1 MATLRK
7 YRLSDSTNAKDVDL
21 RQYEDEIEDIIN
33 EAVPSKHPKVYKDH
47 FTTDQL
53 THSEAVRIGR
63 ALSKSDNL
71 AAFGK
76 TVTTFR
82 LFSGTTVEVEDKPKG
97 GRMR

>member
-1 MATLRK
+1 MAILRK
-7 YRLSDSTNAKDVDL
+7 YKLSDRSQNVDL
-21 RQYEDEIEDIIN
+21 RQYQDEIVDTIN
-33 EAVPSKHPKVYKDH
+33 EAVPDKHPKVYKDH

-53 THSEAVRIGR
+53 TQGEAVRIGR
-63 ALSKSDNL
+63 ALSRSENL

-82 LFSGTTVEVEDKPKG
+82 LFSGTTVEVEDRPKG

>member
-1 MATLRK
+1 MAILRK
-7 YRLSDSTNAKDVDL
+7 YKLSDRSQNVDL
-21 RQYEDEIEDIIN
+21 RQYQDEIVDTIN
-33 EAVPSKHPKVYKDH
+33 EAVPDKHPKVYKDH
-47 FTTDQL
+47 YTTDQL

-82 LFSGTTVEVEDKPKG
+82 LFSGTTVEVEDRPKG

>member
-1 MATLRK
+1 MAILRK
-7 YRLSDSTNAKDVDL
+7 YQLSDNANVKNVDL
-21 RQYEDEIEDIIN
+21 RQYKDEIESIID
-33 EAVPSKHPKVYKDH
+33 EVAPGKHPKVYKDH

-53 THSEAVRIGR
+53 TQGEAVRIGR

-82 LFSGTTVEVEDKPKG
+82 LFSGSTVEVEDRPKG

>member
-1 MATLRK
+1 MAILRK
-7 YRLSDSTNAKDVDL
+7 YKLSDRSQNVDL
-21 RQYEDEIEDIIN
+21 RQYQDEIVDTIN
-33 EAVPSKHPKVYKDH
+33 EAVPGKHPKVYADH

-53 THSEAVRIGR
+53 TQGEAVRIGR

-82 LFSGTTVEVEDKPKG
+82 LFSGTTVEVEDRPKG

>member
-7 YRLSDSTNAKDVDL
+7 YRLSDTSQNVDL
-21 RQYEDEIEDIIN
+21 RQYKDEITDIIN
-33 EAVPSKHPKVYKDH
+33 EAVPNKHPKVHSDH
-47 FTTDQL
+47 FTTDQR

-82 LFSGTTVEVEDKPKG
+82 LFSGTTVEVEDRPKG

>member
-1 MATLRK
+1 MAILRK
-7 YRLSDSTNAKDVDL
+7 YKLSDSSQNVDL
-21 RQYEDEIEDIIN
+21 CQYQDEIVDTIN
-33 EAVPSKHPKVYKDH
+33 EAVPGKHPKVYADH

-82 LFSGTTVEVEDKPKG
+82 LFSGTTVEVEDRPKG

>member
-1 MATLRK
+1 MAILRK
-7 YRLSDSTNAKDVDL
+7 YKLSDRSQNVDL
-21 RQYEDEIEDIIN
+21 RQYQDEIVDTIN
-33 EAVPSKHPKVYKDH
+33 EAVPDKHPKVYKDH
-47 FTTDQL
+47 YTTDQL

-71 AAFGK
+71 SAFGK

-82 LFSGTTVEVEDKPKG
+82 LFSGTTVEVEDRPKG

>member
-1 MATLRK
+1 MAILRK
-7 YRLSDSTNAKDVDL
+7 YKLSDRSQNVDL
-21 RQYEDEIEDIIN
+21 RQYQDEIVDTIN
-33 EAVPSKHPKVYKDH
+33 EAVPDKHPKVYADH

-82 LFSGTTVEVEDKPKG
+82 LFSGTTVEVEDRPKG

>member
-1 MATLRK
+1 MAILRK
-7 YRLSDSTNAKDVDL
+7 YKLSDRSQNVDL
-21 RQYEDEIEDIIN
+21 RQYQDEIVDTIN
-33 EAVPSKHPKVYKDH
+33 EAVPDKHPKVYKDH

-82 LFSGTTVEVEDKPKG
+82 LFSGTTVEVEDRPKG

>member
-1 MATLRK
+1 MAILRK
-7 YRLSDSTNAKDVDL
+7 YKLSDRSQNVDL
-21 RQYEDEIEDIIN
+21 RQYQDEIVDTIN
-33 EAVPSKHPKVYKDH
+33 EAVPGKHPKVYKDH

-82 LFSGTTVEVEDKPKG
+82 LFSGTTVEVEDRPKG

>member
-1 MATLRK
+1 MAILRK
-7 YRLSDSTNAKDVDL
+7 YKLSDRSQNVDL
-21 RQYEDEIEDIIN
+21 RQYQDEIVDTIN
-33 EAVPSKHPKVYKDH
+33 EAVPDKHPKVYADH

-53 THSEAVRIGR
+53 TRSEAVRIGR

-82 LFSGTTVEVEDKPKG
+82 LFSGTTVEVEDRPKG

>member
-1 MATLRK
+1 MAILRK
-7 YRLSDSTNAKDVDL
+7 YKLSDRSQNVDL
-21 RQYEDEIEDIIN
+21 RQYQDEIVDTIN
-33 EAVPSKHPKVYKDH
+33 EAVPDKHPKVYKDH

-82 LFSGTTVEVEDKPKG
+82 LFSGTTGEVEDRPKG

>member
-1 MATLRK
+1 MAILRK
-7 YRLSDSTNAKDVDL
+7 YKLSDRSQNVDL
-21 RQYEDEIEDIIN
+21 RQYESEIVDTIN
-33 EAVPSKHPKVYKDH
+33 EAVPGKHPKVYKDH

-82 LFSGTTVEVEDKPKG
+82 LFSGTTVEVEDRPKG

>member
-1 MATLRK
+1 MAMLKK
-7 YRLSDSTNAKDVDL
+7 YRLSDNANAKNVDL
-21 RQYEDEIEDIIN
+21 RQYKDEIEGIIDEVAPGKN
-33 EAVPSKHPKVYKDH
+33 PKVYKDH

-63 ALSKSDNL
+63 ALSKSGNL

-82 LFSGTTVEVEDKPKG
+82 LFSGSTVEVEDRPKG

>member
-1 MATLRK
+1 MAILRK
-7 YRLSDSTNAKDVDL
+7 YKLSDRSQNVDL
-21 RQYEDEIEDIIN
+21 RQYQDEIVDTIN
-33 EAVPSKHPKVYKDH
+33 EDH

-82 LFSGTTVEVEDKPKG
+82 LFSGTTVEVEDRPKG

>member
-1 MATLRK
+1 MAILRK
-7 YRLSDSTNAKDVDL
+7 YKLSDRSQNVDL
-21 RQYEDEIEDIIN
+21 RQYESEIVDTIN
-33 EAVPSKHPKVYKDH
+33 EAVPDKHPKVYKDH

-76 TVTTFR
+76 TVSTFR
-82 LFSGTTVEVEDKPKG
+82 LFSGTTVEVEDRPKG

>member
-1 MATLRK
+1 MAILRK
-7 YRLSDSTNAKDVDL
+7 YKLSDRSQNVDL
-21 RQYEDEIEDIIN
+21 RQYESEIVDTIN
-33 EAVPSKHPKVYKDH
+33 KAVPDKHPKVYKDH

-53 THSEAVRIGR
+53 TQGEAVRIGR
-63 ALSKSDNL
+63 ALSKSGNL

-82 LFSGTTVEVEDKPKG
+82 LFSGTTVEVEDRPKG